1 MDVQKDWRLA
11 KRRVESAIR
20 LYGPDNV
27 TSIMDYDTYQ
37 NRLDQ
42 ISTKLGVFIDKSQDV
57 IGELEELGHKGAE
70 TEQEVSRRFEKIS
83 SVTEVIIKKKN
94 DNEITVKKK
103 MEEVMKE
110 CNISKNV
117 LATNPALRVDG
128 NKGKKDQNNFP
139 SIKPACSKISA
150 GIADYCEV
158 GPFLSHRPQFI
169 ATANYVIKQYQQKM
183 PTVG

>member
-20 LYGPDNV
+20 LYGPGNV
-27 TSIMDYDTYQ
+27 TSTMDYDTYH

-42 ISTKLGVFIDKSQDV
+42 ISKKLGVFIEKSQDV
-57 IGELEELGHKGAE
+57 IGELEELRHKGAE
-70 TEQEVSRRFEKIS
+70 REQEVSRRVKEVGFL
-83 SVTEVIIKKKN
+83 TEVIIKKKN
-94 DNEITVKKK
+94 DNEINVKKK

-117 LATNPALRVDG
+117 MSTNLTLRVDG

-139 SIKPACSKISA
+139 SIKPACSKLSVR
-150 GIADYCEV
+150 IADYCEI

-169 ATANYVIKQYQQKM
+169 ATANYVIKQYQQKL